1 MKFHK
6 FFQTNLFLALTI
18 IITEWRTQFQRRMN
32 IADNNMEARSVD
44 SMLNF
49 ETVKYYGAEEYE
61 VQAYKEAIMI
71 YQVNLIVFLNKIYYK
86 FLRNIITYLE

>member
-1 MKFHK
+1 
-6 FFQTNLFLALTI
+6 
-18 IITEWRTQFQRRMN
+18 MN

-61 VQAYKEAIMI
+61 VKAYKDAIME
-71 YQVNLIVFLNKIYYK
+71 YQVKLLEFFLKK
-86 FLRNIITYLE
+86 P

>member
-1 MKFHK
+1 
-6 FFQTNLFLALTI
+6 
-18 IITEWRTQFQRRMN
+18 MN

-61 VQAYKEAIMI
+61 VHAYKDAII
-71 YQVNLIVFLNKIYYK
+71 EYQV
-86 FLRNIITYLE
+86 

>member
-1 MKFHK
+1 MLL
-6 FFQTNLFLALTI
+6 NLYYSNFSCCNRLFVALTI
-18 IITEWRTQFQRRMN
+18 IITEWRTKFQRRMN

-61 VQAYKEAIMI
+61 VQAYKEAIMV
-71 YQVNLIVFLNKIYYK
+71 YQVNISSLVQIQNY
-86 FLRNIITYLE
+86 

>member
-1 MKFHK
+1 LVTINHFLN
-6 FFQTNLFLALTI
+6 FLLWFQLLALTI
-18 IITEWRTQFQRRMN
+18 IITEWRTKFQRRMN

-61 VQAYKEAIMI
+61 VKAYKDAIME
-71 YQVNLIVFLNKIYYK
+71 YQVKL
-86 FLRNIITYLE
+86 LEFF

>member
-1 MKFHK
+1 MHQSFIL
-6 FFQTNLFLALTI
+6 FFIGVQILALTI
-18 IITEWRTQFQRRMN
+18 IITEWRTKFQRRMN

-61 VQAYKEAIMI
+61 VKAYKDAII
-71 YQVNLIVFLNKIYYK
+71 EYQVK
-86 FLRNIITYLE
+86 

>member
-1 MKFHK
+1 
-6 FFQTNLFLALTI
+6 
-18 IITEWRTQFQRRMN
+18 MN

-61 VQAYKEAIMI
+61 VKAYKDAII
-71 YQVNLIVFLNKIYYK
+71 EYQVKWLEFFLKTLN
-86 FLRNIITYLE
+86 FN

>member
-1 MKFHK
+1 
-6 FFQTNLFLALTI
+6 
-18 IITEWRTQFQRRMN
+18 MN
-32 IADNNMEARSVD
+32 VADNSMKARSVD

-71 YQVNLIVFLNKIYYK
+71 YQVK
-86 FLRNIITYLE
+86 

>member
-1 MKFHK
+1 M
-6 FFQTNLFLALTI
+6 TI
-18 IITEWRTQFQRRMN
+18 IITEWRTKFQRRMN

-61 VQAYKEAIMI
+61 VQSYKEAIMI
-71 YQVNLIVFLNKIYYK
+71 YQVNLIFLKIVT
-86 FLRNIITYLE
+86 LS

>member
-1 MKFHK
+1 M
-6 FFQTNLFLALTI
+6 FLALTI
-18 IITEWRTQFQRRMN
+18 IITEWRTKFQRRMN

-61 VQAYKEAIMI
+61 IQAYKDAILV
-71 YQVNLIVFLNKIYYK
+71 YQVHMLFV
-86 FLRNIITYLE
+86 

>member
-1 MKFHK
+1 
-6 FFQTNLFLALTI
+6 
-18 IITEWRTQFQRRMN
+18 MN

-61 VQAYKEAIMI
+61 VQAYKEAIMV
-71 YQVNLIVFLNKIYYK
+71 YQVIKIKYISK
-86 FLRNIITYLE
+86 

>member
-1 MKFHK
+1 M
-6 FFQTNLFLALTI
+6 TI

-61 VQAYKEAIMI
+61 VQAYKEAIMV
-71 YQVNLIVFLNKIYYK
+71 YQVNFVLFYKKATTLILFYYFLFRMKNLKLK
-86 FLRNIITYLE
+86 CL

>member
-1 MKFHK
+1 
-6 FFQTNLFLALTI
+6 
-18 IITEWRTQFQRRMN
+18 MN

-61 VQAYKEAIMI
+61 VQSYKEAIMI
-71 YQVNLIVFLNKIYYK
+71 YQVNLIFLKIVT
-86 FLRNIITYLE
+86 LN

>member
-1 MKFHK
+1 MHILLYFY
-6 FFQTNLFLALTI
+6 FLGVLDILALTI
-18 IITEWRTQFQRRMN
+18 IITEWRTKFQRRMN

-61 VQAYKEAIMI
+61 VQAYKDAIME
-71 YQVNLIVFLNKIYYK
+71 YQVK
-86 FLRNIITYLE
+86 

>member
-1 MKFHK
+1 MVIHYHYFIFCRGFKC
-6 FFQTNLFLALTI
+6 LALTI
-18 IITEWRTQFQRRMN
+18 IITEWRTKFQRRMN

-61 VQAYKEAIMI
+61 VKAYKDAII
-71 YQVNLIVFLNKIYYK
+71 EYQVKL
-86 FLRNIITYLE
+86 LEFF

>member
-1 MKFHK
+1 
-6 FFQTNLFLALTI
+6 
-18 IITEWRTQFQRRMN
+18 MN

-61 VQAYKEAIMI
+61 VQAYKEAIMV
-71 YQVNLIVFLNKIYYK
+71 YQVNIIGSNKKLLGSNSNFFLSTI
-86 FLRNIITYLE
+86 